1 MPLNLTSFIYVFMTN
16 MHHNKFIS
24 LFMLTL
30 FNSNAWKCYMQFKY
44 ININFQSKYFV
55 CIMVV
60 LVSLKNVDL
69 KTNNCVTVENLTLK
83 VFHRFYFFYA

>member
-16 MHHNKFIS
+16 MHHNKFIR

-69 KTNNCVTVENLTLK
+69 KTKNCVTVENLTL
-83 VFHRFYFFYA
+83 

>member
-1 MPLNLTSFIYVFMTN
+1 
-16 MHHNKFIS
+16 
-24 LFMLTL
+24 
-30 FNSNAWKCYMQFKY
+30 MQFKY

-69 KTNNCVTVENLTLK
+69 KTKNGKEFNSKGFSQVLFFLCIVHV
-83 VFHRFYFFYA
+83 RFICKIII

>member
-1 MPLNLTSFIYVFMTN
+1 
-16 MHHNKFIS
+16 
-24 LFMLTL
+24 
-30 FNSNAWKCYMQFKY
+30 MQFKY

-69 KTNNCVTVENLTLK
+69 KTKNCVTVKNLTLK